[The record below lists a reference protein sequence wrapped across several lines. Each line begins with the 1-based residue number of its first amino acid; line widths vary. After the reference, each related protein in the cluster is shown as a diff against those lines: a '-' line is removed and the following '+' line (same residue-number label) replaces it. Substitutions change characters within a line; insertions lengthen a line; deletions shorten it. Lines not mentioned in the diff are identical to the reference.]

1 MPVVSFNV
9 RNSLT
14 EKVYPISAPIG
25 DRIDTTA
32 TGSARYIDR
41 TGARFV
47 NEGTEED
54 PQWVVGETM
63 PYAWKRTFGAFFPY
77 TEQDL
82 NNNYIELT
90 DEHELYDS
98 AQLGNDNGS
107 NIVEIVGTGCTIR
120 LALWTENVVEQGQTV
135 TKLHS
140 SMSGVINSGWFDP
153 GYGYPPGQP
162 IRTEGNNYLSMNSVW
177 VQNLYVP
184 DGKKPRISF
193 NIETAKHGDYLY
205 NILVVTGWYG
215 YLDSSGE
222 TPVVRY
228 GACWQRAISLSF
240 AFGAAET
247 IPGKTPSTTPN
258 TTPAGGQGARNNYS
272 YNVPMPT
279 ASALSGLNYFSSYS
293 SPGLHLYKID
303 PENWTKLLAILWSSD
318 WMKKISQA
326 LTSLVYGSTKSP
338 ADYILSCTKI
348 ALPVTI
354 DGEPLTSSSIYLGPV
369 DYITQ
374 TPGAYPVA
382 KHLPTRYAETD
393 TWIFDIKPYS
403 DTYLDFDPYTRIEVH
418 VPFCG
423 TVKVSADACMRGQI
437 EVKYIVDLITGG
449 CCGIIR
455 CVDQFGNGKIYS
467 VVSGQCGISIPFA
480 SQENTIDKIAGAV
493 GSIVAGAA
501 SGNAIPV
508 IGGAAEA
515 ALNASPYGGAK
526 TPGLSTAGGAAAVL
540 GDRSLYVAIY
550 HPQDITGLDD
560 NTPNYQ
566 KDLYGQHVGYPAA
579 WFGVLGELRSDALTA
594 GQSAAYCECFID
606 PEPISEATDAEK
618 KVIERK
624 MQEGVYL

>member
-1 MPVVSFNV
+1 MAVVSFNI
-9 RNSLT
+9 RNTKT
-14 EKVYPISAPIG
+14 EKVYPISAPVG
-25 DRIDTTA
+25 ERIDTA
-32 TGSARYIDR
+32 ASGSTRYIDLQ
-41 TGARFV
+41 GARYR
-47 NEGTEED
+47 NDGTEED
-54 PQWVVGETM
+54 PNWVIDQTLD
-63 PYAWKRTFGAFFPY
+63 YAFKKSYGQFFAY
-77 TEQDL
+77 TEDDL
-82 NNNYIELT
+82 NHNFIELSDS
-90 DEHELYDS
+90 DELHDPATHSVNNEYV
-98 AQLGNDNGS
+98 AC
-107 NIVEIVGTGCTIR
+107 EIVGAGGR
-120 LALWTENVVEQGQTV
+120 LALALWTETQYTPDPV
-135 TKLHS
+135 TILHTSFS
-140 SMSGVINSGWFDP
+140 SASNTGWYRP
-153 GYGYPPGQP
+153 NYGYPPGVA
-162 IRTEGNNYLSMNSVW
+162 IGTTSEFSAMNSVW
-177 VQNLYVP
+177 QQTLYTP
-184 DGKKPRISF
+184 DGKKPKISF
-193 NIETAKHGDYLY
+193 HIETAKHGDYLY
-205 NILVVTGWYG
+205 PILVITGWNG
-215 YLDSSGE
+215 YVDSSGE
-222 TPVVRY
+222 VPVVRY
-228 GACWQRAISLSF
+228 GIIWQRAISTSF
-240 AFGAAET
+240 AFGSA
-247 IPGKTPSTTPN
+247 IVVPGKTPSTTPN

-279 ASALSGLNYFSSYS
+279 ASALSGLNYFSTYS

-303 PENWTKLLAILWSSD
+303 PENWAKLLGILWSSD

-326 LTSLVYGSTKSP
+326 LTSLVYGSTKAP

-437 EVKYIVDLITGG
+437 EVKYIVDLITGS

-515 ALNASPYGGAK
+515 ALNASPYGGTK

-540 GDRSLYVAIY
+540 GDRSLYVAVY

-624 MQEGVYL
+624 MQEGVWL